1 MGNSRKMRVAVAA
14 VLVAA
19 ASARN
24 FGPVNIDGVGQKYLL
39 APDWSAGNIQMNGDS
54 GFTLNGG
61 GRVYLGNSP
70 NDGWDPNNYWQ
81 TPLNEMHFSY
91 TLDLSNVGCHCNAA
105 GYFIGMPGPGG
116 GEGGDYYCDANFVG
130 GQWCPEYDTLESNKH
145 TIAGTLHTCNGG
157 PGYWSDCDRG
167 GCQNNAFYVDSNM
180 FCPEDRCTINTNR
193 PFTVSHYQN
202 SQQANIWMSQDGRE
216 ASFDFCSDGGYC
228 SKMAQSYGGM
238 VFSASLWG
246 GGGIDMGWLD
256 GMTGCWG
263 ECNIGG
269 SSVTFSNFALW

>member
-1 MGNSRKMRVAVAA
+1 
-14 VLVAA
+14 
-19 ASARN
+19 
-24 FGPVNIDGVGQKYLL
+24 
-39 APDWSAGNIQMNGDS
+39 MNGDS

-70 NDGWDPNNYWQ
+70 NDGWDP
-81 TPLNEMHFSY
+81 
-91 TLDLSNVGCHCNAA
+91 
-105 GYFIGMPGPGG
+105 
-116 GEGGDYYCDANFVG
+116 DYY
-130 GQWCPEYDTLESNKH
+130 
-145 TIAGTLHTCNGG
+145 
-157 PGYWSDCDRG
+157 CDRG

-216 ASFDFCSDGGYC
+216 ASSDFCSDGGYC

-256 GMTGCWG
+256 GMTMMMMMM
-263 ECNIGG
+263 
-269 SSVTFSNFALW
+269 

>member
-1 MGNSRKMRVAVAA
+1 MGNSHKMRVAVAA

-70 NDGWDPNNYWQ
+70 NDGWDPNNY
-81 TPLNEMHFSY
+81 
-91 TLDLSNVGCHCNAA
+91 
-105 GYFIGMPGPGG
+105 
-116 GEGGDYYCDANFVG
+116 YCDANFVG

-180 FCPEDRCTINTNR
+180 FCPEDRCTINT
-193 PFTVSHYQN
+193 
-202 SQQANIWMSQDGRE
+202 
-216 ASFDFCSDGGYC
+216 
-228 SKMAQSYGGM
+228 
-238 VFSASLWG
+238 
-246 GGGIDMGWLD
+246 
-256 GMTGCWG
+256 
-263 ECNIGG
+263 
-269 SSVTFSNFALW
+269 

>member
-1 MGNSRKMRVAVAA
+1 MRVAVAA

-116 GEGGDYYCDANFVG
+116 GDGGDYYCDANFVG

-145 TIAGTLHTCNGG
+145 TIAGTLHTVSSPQRPPAQVKLESNWNLF
-157 PGYWSDCDRG
+157 PSLFWLR
-167 GCQNNAFYVDSNM
+167 AFWQYLCSTLGRVTCCKSVWY
-180 FCPEDRCTINTNR
+180 CPSSPNLSFPHPVATHLLVSIISPLSGKHMVSTLAVSSISWLRNTR
-193 PFTVSHYQN
+193 
-202 SQQANIWMSQDGRE
+202 AR
-216 ASFDFCSDGGYC
+216 
-228 SKMAQSYGGM
+228 
-238 VFSASLWG
+238 SL
-246 GGGIDMGWLD
+246 
-256 GMTGCWG
+256 
-263 ECNIGG
+263 
-269 SSVTFSNFALW
+269 

>member
-1 MGNSRKMRVAVAA
+1 MGSRKMRVAVAA
-14 VLVAA
+14 VLAAA

-246 GGGIDMGWLD
+246 VVALTWAGW
-256 GMTGCWG
+256 T
-263 ECNIGG
+263 
-269 SSVTFSNFALW
+269 A

>member
-1 MGNSRKMRVAVAA
+1 MGSHKMRVAVAA

-24 FGPVNIDGVGQKYLL
+24 FGPVNIEGVGQKYLL

-81 TPLNEMHFSY
+81 TPLNGMHFSY

-116 GEGGDYYCDANFVG
+116 GDGGDYYCDANFVG
-130 GQWCPEYDTLESNKH
+130 GQWCPEYDTLESNM
-145 TIAGTLHTCNGG
+145 I
-157 PGYWSDCDRG
+157 
-167 GCQNNAFYVDSNM
+167 
-180 FCPEDRCTINTNR
+180 CPEDRCTINTNK
-193 PFTVSHYQN
+193 PFLVSHFQDGN
-202 SQQANIWMSQDGRE
+202 HANIW
-216 ASFDFCSDGGYC
+216 
-228 SKMAQSYGGM
+228 
-238 VFSASLWG
+238 
-246 GGGIDMGWLD
+246 
-256 GMTGCWG
+256 
-263 ECNIGG
+263 
-269 SSVTFSNFALW
+269 

>member
-1 MGNSRKMRVAVAA
+1 MGNSHKMRVAVAA

-130 GQWCPEYDTLESNKH
+130 GQWC
-145 TIAGTLHTCNGG
+145 
-157 PGYWSDCDRG
+157 
-167 GCQNNAFYVDSNM
+167 
-180 FCPEDRCTINTNR
+180 TINTNR

>member
-1 MGNSRKMRVAVAA
+1 MGSHKMRVAVAA

-91 TLDLSNVGCHCNAA
+91 TL
-105 GYFIGMPGPGG
+105 
-116 GEGGDYYCDANFVG
+116 
-130 GQWCPEYDTLESNKH
+130 
-145 TIAGTLHTCNGG
+145 HTCNGG

-193 PFTVSHYQN
+193 PFTVSHFQN

-228 SKMAQSYGGM
+228 SKVAQSYGGM

>member
-145 TIAGTLHTCNGG
+145 TIAGTL
-157 PGYWSDCDRG
+157 
-167 GCQNNAFYVDSNM
+167 
-180 FCPEDRCTINTNR
+180 NTNR